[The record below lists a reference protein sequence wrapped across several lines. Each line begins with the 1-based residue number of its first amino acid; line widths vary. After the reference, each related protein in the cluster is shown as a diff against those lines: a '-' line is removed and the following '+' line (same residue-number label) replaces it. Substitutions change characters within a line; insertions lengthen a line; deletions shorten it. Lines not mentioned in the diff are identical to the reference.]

1 MSVKLEITTKG
12 LRDIHG
18 RFVKVTEGMSFT
30 MRQRVQMLMRSL
42 REAVRRETPGGLKRY
57 VGYRTEVL
65 SQRPANV
72 VGRVVLKKA
81 PSPPY
86 PPKIWD
92 YILKGTP
99 PHVILPRNKQA
110 LAFYWTKM
118 GRDVVFKSVQHPGT
132 DPNDFPARA
141 WRMVGGSRQVQR
153 TAAQIG
159 LDMVGRLE
167 GR

>member
-1 MSVKLEITTKG
+1 VPVKLEITTKG

-18 RFVKVTEGMSFT
+18 RFTKVVDGMPFT

-42 REAVRRETPGGLKRY
+42 REAVRSETPGGLKRY

-65 SQRPANV
+65 SQKPANV
-72 VGRVVLKKA
+72 VGRVILKKA

-92 YILKGTP
+92 YIIEGTR
-99 PHVILPRNKQA
+99 PHVIRARNAQA
-110 LAFYWTKM
+110 LHFYWAKM
-118 GRDVVFKSVQHPGT
+118 GQDVFFKSVQHPGT
-132 DPNDFPARA
+132 KPNDFPATA
-141 WRMVGGSRQVQR
+141 WRMVGGQRQVQR

-159 LDMVGRLE
+159 LDMVARLE